1 MNQRVKKAK
10 ANAVVASSAKA
21 SRPNE
26 NGRGDCAASGGGEKE
41 KLIPP
46 MLLAGLIS
54 AASKSTSVDLV
65 GLMTINPREQ
75 TWQ

>member
-10 ANAVVASSAKA
+10 ANAVVASLAKA

-26 NGRGDCAASGGGEKE
+26 EGRGDCAASGGGEKGN
-41 KLIPP
+41 LIPP
-46 MLLAGLIS
+46 ILLAGLIS
-54 AASKSTSVDLV
+54 TASKSTSVDLV
-65 GLMTINPREQ
+65 GLMTISPLKQ